1 MNKQKTKFGKLLK
14 RGVLSIFALC
24 TALSSQAQPGLLESG
39 IANGQIVQDLSGY
52 NWKIKMMPIGGGVPG
67 NIHKIYPEDL
77 ETSVW
82 LPGKVPG
89 DIYTDLWKAGVIEDP
104 YFGQNSFKAQWV
116 QHYEWWYTKQFFI
129 RQDMKDKKVRIQFDG
144 VDYSC
149 DVWLNGHYLGKHE
162 GAFEGF
168 EFDVTDK
175 IRVGKNTRTSANM
188 LFVRLNPPTHIN
200 TELIGLKTPWFGD
213 YWRDLIP
220 FGIYREVRMV
230 SSGNVNIDNA
240 FARTTL
246 SKDYKEANVSM
257 EVTLNNSTAE
267 TKKLDVVATIEGKNF
282 ESKPQTVRFSV
293 DAKPG
298 KHTIT
303 KDILVKNPEL
313 WWPWDMGKP
322 NLYKASIVVNEGK
335 TNHDTEIF
343 NFGIREI
350 TSAWNPG
357 FKKGVDVSFP
367 RTTVI
372 NGKPIFIRSAC
383 WGGPPNI
390 FVGRTAPGTYEK
402 LLVAAKEA
410 NLNNIR
416 IFGWH
421 NPEIPEFYEICD
433 SLGLSIWQD
442 MIPLGSGNITREPEK
457 INKIIESGVA
467 VAKERRNHPSLIMME
482 GGEEYFL
489 RTRDAK
495 FANDFLLRLGD
506 SLQKYIPIPY
516 VPDSPMTCE
525 ASYEAGYKKKEAHH
539 ALAYF
544 YGMGRWLAE
553 DWYRRLEY
561 PIIPEFA
568 ITSVPSV
575 ESLKKFIPENELWT
589 PGPSWGHHWADLN
602 KLRMQNYDIFG
613 EEMADKSLEEFV
625 ESTQITQ
632 GVIFQ
637 NGVEF
642 FRRQKPN
649 LSGIALCHW
658 MTYWPDMKWGIMD
671 GYQEKKLS
679 YDYVKRAYQPL
690 LVNLDF
696 TRRRWHT
703 DENFKGAI
711 WIINDLYDTHK
722 NLTVE
727 MSVKDDSGK
736 VVKSEKFDVKS
747 VGENCAFKLT
757 DISWNVLSGVQK
769 KFYVEMSLKD
779 KSGKELSANEYFFLI
794 GDQKEATLVM
804 NKMHK
809 EESASIQ
816 KYTNGNYLRYFPSI
830 VQEDGLNYEYED
842 DVPRAKGYGPKK

>member
-1 MNKQKTKFGKLLK
+1 MSKTIIYLGRLQLA
-14 RGVLSIFALC
+14 IFAIMLLC
-24 TALSSQAQPGLLESG
+24 MPQLTNAQPGLAEAG
-39 IANGQIVQDLSGY
+39 IAKGQIIQDLGGY
-52 NWKIKMMPIGGGVPG
+52 NWKVKMMPEGKGVEQ
-67 NIHKIYPEDL
+67 NLHKIYPEDL

-82 LPGKVPG
+82 IPGKVPG
-89 DIYTDLWKAGVIEDP
+89 DVYTDLWKAGAIEDP

-116 QHYEWWYTKQFFI
+116 QHYEWWYTKQFYV
-129 RQDMKDKKVRIQFDG
+129 RENLDDKKIRICFDG
-144 VDYSC
+144 VDFSC
-149 DVWLNGHYLGKHE
+149 DVWLNGEYLGNHE

-168 EFDVTDK
+168 EFDVTDY
-175 IRVGKNTRTSANM
+175 IRTGANVRESANM

-200 TELIGLKTPWFGD
+200 AELGGLKTPWFGD

-220 FGIYREVRMV
+220 FGIWRDVRMV
-230 SSGNVNIDNA
+230 ASGTVNIDDA

-246 SKDYKEANVSM
+246 SDNYTKASVAM
-257 EVTLNNSTAE
+257 EVTLSNSSNST
-267 TKKLDVVATIEGKNF
+267 KQIDLVATIEGKNF
-282 ESKPQTVRFSV
+282 DSKPQTVKFSCDV
-293 DAKPG
+293 APG
-298 KHTIT
+298 KHTFVQDIEV
-303 KDILVKNPEL
+303 KDPQL

-322 NLYKASIVVNEGK
+322 NLYKASIVANEGK
-335 TNHDTEIF
+335 TNHDVKEF
-343 NFGIREI
+343 NFGLREV

-357 FKKGVDVSFP
+357 FERGVDLSFP
-367 RTTVI
+367 RTTVL

-421 NPEIPEFYEICD
+421 NTEIPEFYEICD

-442 MIPLGSGNITREPEK
+442 MIPLGSGNITPDPDK
-457 INKIIESGVA
+457 INKIIASGVA
-467 VAKERRNHPSLIMME
+467 AVKERRNHPSLIMME

-489 RTRDAK
+489 RTRNAMV
-495 FANDFLLRLGD
+495 ANELLTRLGD
-506 SLQKYIPIPY
+506 SLQSYLPIPY
-516 VPDSPMTCE
+516 VPDSPLNCE
-525 ASYEAGYKKKEAHH
+525 ASREAGYKDKEAHH

-544 YGMGRWLAE
+544 YGMGRFLVE
-553 DWYRRLEY
+553 DWYRKLEY

-575 ESLKKFIPENELWT
+575 ESLKKFIPEDELWT

-613 EEMADKSLEEFV
+613 DEMVEYGLEEFV
-625 ESTQITQ
+625 NASQITQ

-679 YDYVKRAYQPL
+679 YDYVKLAYQPL
-690 LVNLDF
+690 LVCLDF
-696 TRRRWHT
+696 ERRRWHT

-711 WIINDLYDTHK
+711 WIINDLYETYK
-722 NLTVE
+722 GLSVA
-727 MSVKDDSGK
+727 MCVKDDAGN
-736 VVKSEKFDVKS
+736 VVKSDKFDVKS
-747 VGENCAFKLT
+747 IGENCAFKLT
-757 DISWNVLSGVQK
+757 DIDWDVLDGVEK
-769 KFYVEMSLKD
+769 KFYVEMSLTD
-779 KSGKELSANEYFFLI
+779 KSGNELSKNNYFFLI
-794 GDQKEATLVM
+794 GDQKEATLRM
-804 NKMHK
+804 NEMNK
-809 EESASIQ
+809 EESESIS
-816 KYTNGNYLRYFPSI
+816 KYTNGNYLRYFPAI
-830 VQEDGLNYEYED
+830 VGEGGENYNSQIEI
-842 DVPRAKGYGPKK
+842 PRAYGYGTKE